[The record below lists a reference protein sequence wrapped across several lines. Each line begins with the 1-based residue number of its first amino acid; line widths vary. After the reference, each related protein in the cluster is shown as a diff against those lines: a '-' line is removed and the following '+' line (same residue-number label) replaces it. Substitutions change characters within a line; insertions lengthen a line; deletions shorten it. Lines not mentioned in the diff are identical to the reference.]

1 MLPTDTVYGLA
12 CSAPDQAAA
21 QRLYELKGR
30 REIQPTAL
38 MAASVEV
45 ILACIPELEG
55 RWVAIAYALLPGP
68 LTLVLP
74 NPARRFAWLT
84 GDRKDTIGVR
94 VPALTAGSKAMLD
107 AAGAIVAT
115 SANLSGGPD
124 PRTLAQVP
132 LEILRGVAAAIDG
145 GELPGTPS
153 TVLDITGAAPVVLR
167 EGALSAVETL
177 RLLAEATASHHTI
190 LTP

>member
-1 MLPTDTVYGLA
+1 MTPFETTRGLQGQRDRHRTDTRARSRKGLLGS
-12 CSAPDQAAA
+12 SATTHP
-21 QRLYELKGR
+21 
-30 REIQPTAL
+30 
-38 MAASVEV
+38 
-45 ILACIPELEG
+45 LARG
-55 RWVAIAYALLPGP
+55 HIAP
-68 LTLVLP
+68 
-74 NPARRFAWLT
+74 
-84 GDRKDTIGVR
+84 R
-94 VPALTAGSKAMLD
+94 VPALTAGTKAILD